1 MAVMIPE
8 IPNPFQTGSL
18 EDVMFEAL
26 KNLPDSCM
34 VFHSFRLTDVKD
46 GILNESETDFIIFDR
61 KRGILCLEAKAG
73 AAGRGQQMET
83 DGADW
88 KQSARLSY
96 GKNQISARSVVSV
109 PFR

>member
-34 VFHSFRLTDVKD
+34 VFHSFRLMDVKD
-46 GILNESETDFIIFDR
+46 GILNGSR
-61 KRGILCLEAKAG
+61 RGS
-73 AAGRGQQMET
+73 R
-83 DGADW
+83 
-88 KQSARLSY
+88 
-96 GKNQISARSVVSV
+96 
-109 PFR
+109 

>member
-26 KNLPDSCM
+26 RKLPDSCM
-34 VFHSFRLTDVKD
+34 VFHSFRLTEVKD

-61 KRGILCLEAKAG
+61 ERGILW
-73 AAGRGQQMET
+73 GRFPSVTADGCTET
-83 DGADW
+83 EHRCVREVRSG
-88 KQSARLSY
+88 RRR
-96 GKNQISARSVVSV
+96 QINGN
-109 PFR
+109 